1 MSPLIIQTVLVCLLT
16 VGLYEFW
23 RAHAKKDRYLRIAQ
37 AFSRATEL
45 RCNSHFGLSKEVE
58 LVSMQIAKELGM
70 DARAIENLR
79 LSTYLRDIGLSG
91 VSYEVLNREDRTPA
105 DESMYA
111 RHPEVG
117 ASILQMIPAYR
128 GLSPIVRAHHLSFEV
143 APDAPLASR
152 ILAVATDFVWFDRF
166 VGRKV
171 AIAKISV
178 GAGTR
183 YDPKVVQVLMRQFA
197 DEPEEASASLL

>member
-1 MSPLIIQTVLVCLLT
+1 MNPLVVQTLLVCALT
-16 VGLYEFW
+16 VGLFEFW
-23 RAHAKKDRYLRIAQ
+23 RAYAKKDRYLRIAQ

-58 LVSMQIAKELGM
+58 VVSLEIGRSIGM
-70 DARAIENLR
+70 DARAIEDMR
-79 LSTYLRDIGLSG
+79 LATYLRDIGLSG

-128 GLSPIVRAHHLSFEV
+128 GLSPIVRAHHLSYEV
-143 APDAPLASR
+143 APDAPLAAR
-152 ILAVATDFVWFDRF
+152 ILAVSTDFVWFDRF

-171 AIAKISV
+171 ALAKISV

-183 YDPKVVQVLMRQFA
+183 YDPRVVQVLMRLYSEA
-197 DEPEEASASLL
+197 PEEASASLI

>member
-1 MSPLIIQTVLVCLLT
+1 MNPLVVQTLLVCALT
-16 VGLYEFW
+16 VGLFEFW
-23 RAHAKKDRYLRIAQ
+23 QAYAKKDRYLRIAQ

-58 LVSMQIAKELGM
+58 VVSLEIGRSIGM
-70 DARAIENLR
+70 DARAIEDMR
-79 LSTYLRDIGLSG
+79 LATYLRDIGLSG

-128 GLSPIVRAHHLSFEV
+128 GLSPIVRAHHLSYEV
-143 APDAPLASR
+143 APDAPLAAR
-152 ILAVATDFVWFDRF
+152 ILAVSTDFVWFDRF

-171 AIAKISV
+171 ALAKISV

-183 YDPKVVQVLMRQFA
+183 YDPRVVQVLMRLYSEA
-197 DEPEEASASLL
+197 PEEASASLI

>member
-1 MSPLIIQTVLVCLLT
+1 MNPVIVQTLLVCILS
-16 VGLYEFW
+16 VGVYEFW
-23 RAHAKKDRYLRIAQ
+23 RSHAKRDRYLRIAQ

-58 LVSMQIAKELGM
+58 VVSIQIARDLGM
-70 DARAIENLR
+70 DARTVENLR

-128 GLSPIVRAHHLSFEV
+128 GLSPTVRAHHLSYEV

-183 YDPKVVQVLMRQFA
+183 YDPKVVQVLMRHFA
-197 DEPEEASASLL
+197 EDPEEASASLL

>member
-1 MSPLIIQTVLVCLLT
+1 MNPLVVQTLLVCILT
-16 VGLYEFW
+16 VGIFEFW
-23 RAHAKKDRYLRIAQ
+23 RAHAKKDTYLRIAQ

-58 LVSMQIAKELGM
+58 VVSLDVAKALGVTGRTLE
-70 DARAIENLR
+70 DLR
-79 LSTYLRDIGLSG
+79 LATYLRDIGLSG
-91 VSYEVLNREDRTPA
+91 VSYEVLNREDRTVA

-128 GLSPIVRAHHLSFEV
+128 ALSPIVRAHHLSYEV
-143 APDAPLASR
+143 APDAPLAAR

-171 AIAKISV
+171 AIAKISL

-183 YDPKVVQVLMRQFA
+183 YDPKVVQALTRLFA
-197 DEPEEASASLL
+197 EESEEASASLI

>member
-1 MSPLIIQTVLVCLLT
+1 MNPLVVQTLLVCALT
-16 VGLYEFW
+16 VGLFEFW
-23 RAHAKKDRYLRIAQ
+23 RSYAKKDRYLRIAQ

-58 LVSMQIAKELGM
+58 VVSLEIGRSIGM
-70 DARAIENLR
+70 DARAIEDMR
-79 LSTYLRDIGLSG
+79 LATYLRDIGLSG

-128 GLSPIVRAHHLSFEV
+128 GLSPIVRAHHLSYEV
-143 APDAPLASR
+143 APDAPLAAR
-152 ILAVATDFVWFDRF
+152 ILAVSTDFVWFDRF

-171 AIAKISV
+171 ALAKISV

-183 YDPKVVQVLMRQFA
+183 YDPRVVQVLMRLYSEA
-197 DEPEEASASLL
+197 PEEASASLI